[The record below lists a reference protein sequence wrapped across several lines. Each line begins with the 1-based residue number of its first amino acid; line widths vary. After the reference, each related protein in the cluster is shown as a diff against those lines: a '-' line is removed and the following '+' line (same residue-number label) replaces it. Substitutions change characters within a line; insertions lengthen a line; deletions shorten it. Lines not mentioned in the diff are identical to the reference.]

1 MTDKAHS
8 IIYLD
13 HLLPGSFLYEDP
25 APFQFHHVSEAQ
37 IHQYKYELAQQPK
50 KKNKIKIRLM
60 RNVLY
65 VVMNWIKKKTK
76 SLSVFRFIC

>member
-50 KKNKIKIRLM
+50 KK
-60 RNVLY
+60 
-65 VVMNWIKKKTK
+65 KTK
-76 SLSVFRFIC
+76 SRSD